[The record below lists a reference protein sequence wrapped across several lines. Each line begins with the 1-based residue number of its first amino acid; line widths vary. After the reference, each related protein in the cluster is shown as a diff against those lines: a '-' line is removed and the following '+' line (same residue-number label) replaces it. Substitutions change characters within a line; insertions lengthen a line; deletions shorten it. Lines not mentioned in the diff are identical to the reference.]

1 MRLYVSYV
9 FICRDRLIRQNYYT
23 GMKKVETNEEKNEL
37 IKGYDVVIVG
47 TGVAGLFAALSISPE
62 CSILMISKDKI
73 ENSDSYLAQGGIC
86 TLKEPADFDSFL
98 EDTLR
103 AGRYE
108 NREETVRV
116 MIENSPM
123 IMERLIG
130 YGVEFDHKQDGS
142 FEYTREGAH
151 STYRILH
158 HKDVTGREITN
169 KLLNEVYRHSNITLL
184 EYTRMLDLI
193 IEDNTCRGIVMQK
206 REGVRAVYA
215 RRVVLATGGIGGLF
229 AHSTNFRHITG
240 DSFALALRH
249 HIKLENINY
258 IQIHPTTLYEENVN
272 RKFLISES
280 VRGEGA
286 ILLNKNNERFVD
298 ELLPRDVV
306 TEAIRKQMEEDG
318 RPYVML
324 SIRHMPKDE
333 IIRRFPNIYRHCMEV
348 GYDLSREDIPV
359 TPAQHYLMGGI
370 MADTYGRTS
379 VEGLFAVGETACN
392 GVHGANRLAS
402 NSLLE
407 SLVFSERAGW
417 IITEE
422 LKSLKP
428 CKSLCPSGDVRLDT
442 YSDVAAWDE
451 ANKKLIMDEIKRR
464 DSDFYDKWC
473 NSET

>member
-1 MRLYVSYV
+1 MDTREQIVIEDNNQTS
-9 FICRDRLIRQNYYT
+9 DN
-23 GMKKVETNEEKNEL
+23 
-37 IKGYDVVIVG
+37 YDVIIVG

-62 CSILMISKDKI
+62 LRILMISKDKI
-73 ENSDSYLAQGGIC
+73 KNSDSYLAQGGIC

-108 NREETVRV
+108 NKEETVRV

-123 IMERLIG
+123 IMQRLIE
-130 YGVEFDHKQDGS
+130 YGVEFDQKKDGT

-158 HKDVTGREITN
+158 HKDVTGKEITN
-169 KLLNEVYRHSNITLL
+169 KLLNNVRERDNITLC
-184 EYTRMLDLI
+184 EYTKMMDLI
-193 IEDNTCRGIVMQK
+193 IEDNSCKGVVMVQNG
-206 REGVRAVYA
+206 EVRVVYA
-215 RRVVLATGGIGGLF
+215 KETILATGGIGGLF

-249 HIKLENINY
+249 NIELENINY
-258 IQIHPTTLYEENVN
+258 IQIHPTTLYEKDAN

-286 ILLNKNNERFVD
+286 ILLNKAGERFVD

-306 TEAIRKQMEEDG
+306 TEAIRKQMQEDG

-324 SIRHMPKDE
+324 SIKHMPKDE
-333 IIRRFPNIYRHCMEV
+333 ILRRFPNIYRHCLEV
-348 GYDLSREDIPV
+348 GYDLSCQDIPV

-370 MADTYGRTS
+370 LADTYGRTS
-379 VEGLFAVGETACN
+379 VKNLFAVGETACN

-407 SLVFSERAGW
+407 SLVFAERAGW

-422 LKSLKP
+422 IGGITQERPEVDIKK
-428 CKSLCPSGDVRLDT
+428 
-442 YSDVAAWDE
+442 YSNPADWDE
-451 ANKKLIMDEIKRR
+451 ENKNLILDEIKRR
-464 DSDFYDKWC
+464 DEDFYDKWC
-473 NSET
+473 NR

>member
-1 MRLYVSYV
+1 MLMTSG
-9 FICRDRLIRQNYYT
+9 LIS
-23 GMKKVETNEEKNEL
+23 ENENKL
-37 IKGYDVVIVG
+37 IADTYDVIIVG
-47 TGVAGLFAALSISPE
+47 TGVAGLFTALSISPE
-62 CSILMISKDKI
+62 LKILMVSKDKI
-73 ENSDSYLAQGGIC
+73 KNSDSYLAQGGIC

-108 NREETVRV
+108 NKEDSVRV

-123 IMERLIG
+123 IMDRLIE
-130 YGVEFDHKQDGS
+130 YGVLFDKDKDGG

-158 HKDVTGREITN
+158 HKDVTGKEITN
-169 KLLNEVYRHSNITLL
+169 KLLNNVRERENITLC
-184 EYTRMLDLI
+184 EFTKMLDLI
-193 IEDNTCRGIVMQK
+193 IEDNSCK
-206 REGVRAVYA
+206 GVVLVDGVNDVTKAVYA
-215 RRVVLATGGIGGLF
+215 REVVLATGGIGGLF

-249 HIKLENINY
+249 GVELENINY
-258 IQIHPTTLYEENVN
+258 IQIHPTSLYEVNKN

-280 VRGEGA
+280 VRGEGG
-286 ILLNKNNERFVD
+286 ILLNKAGERFVD

-306 TEAIRKQMEEDG
+306 TEAIRKQMEIDE

-324 SIRHMPKDE
+324 SIKHMPKEE
-333 IIRRFPNIYRHCMEV
+333 ILRRFPNIYRHCMEV
-348 GYDLSREDIPV
+348 GYDLSVEDIPV

-379 VEGLFAVGETACN
+379 VKNLFAVGETACN

-407 SLVFSERAGW
+407 SLVFAERAGW

-422 LKSLKP
+422 I
-428 CKSLCPSGDVRLDT
+428 GDVPLCTPPVSMDK
-442 YSDVAAWDE
+442 YEDVEKWDDE
-451 ANKKLIMDEIKRR
+451 NRQLILKEIKRR
-464 DSDFYDKWC
+464 DENFYDKWC
-473 NSET
+473 NN

>member
-1 MRLYVSYV
+1 MDND
-9 FICRDRLIRQNYYT
+9 F
-23 GMKKVETNEEKNEL
+23 MKEENITPIL
-37 IKGYDVVIVG
+37 DSYDVIIVG
-47 TGVAGLFAALSISPE
+47 TGVAGLFTALSISPE
-62 CSILMISKDKI
+62 LKILMISKDKI
-73 ENSDSYLAQGGIC
+73 KNSDSYLAQGGIC

-108 NREETVRV
+108 NKEDSVRV

-123 IMERLIG
+123 IMDRLIE
-130 YGVEFDHKQDGS
+130 YGVLFDKDKDGG

-158 HKDVTGREITN
+158 HKDVTGKEITN
-169 KLLNEVYRHSNITLL
+169 KLLNNVRGRDNITLC
-184 EYTRMLDLI
+184 EFTKMLDLI
-193 IEDNTCRGIVMQK
+193 IEDNSCKGIVLTD
-206 REGVRAVYA
+206 GVNDVTKVVYA
-215 RRVVLATGGIGGLF
+215 REVVLATGGIGGLF
-229 AHSTNFRHITG
+229 THSTNFRHITG

-249 HIKLENINY
+249 GVELENINY
-258 IQIHPTTLYEENVN
+258 IQIHPTSLYEINKN

-280 VRGEGA
+280 VRGEGG
-286 ILLNKNNERFVD
+286 ILLNKAGERFVD

-306 TEAIRKQMEEDG
+306 TEAIRKQMEIDG

-324 SIRHMPKDE
+324 SIKHMPKEE
-333 IIRRFPNIYRHCMEV
+333 ILRRFPNIYRHCMEV
-348 GYDLSREDIPV
+348 GYDLSKEDIPV

-379 VEGLFAVGETACN
+379 VKNLFAVGETACN

-407 SLVFSERAGW
+407 SLVFAERAGW

-422 LKSLKP
+422 ICDVP
-428 CKSLCPSGDVRLDT
+428 LCAPEVSMDKYEDVEK
-442 YSDVAAWDE
+442 WDNE
-451 ANKKLIMDEIKRR
+451 NRQLILEEIKRR
-464 DSDFYDKWC
+464 DENFYDKWC
-473 NSET
+473 NN

>member
-1 MRLYVSYV
+1 MLMTNG
-9 FICRDRLIRQNYYT
+9 LISENDN
-23 GMKKVETNEEKNEL
+23 KL
-37 IKGYDVVIVG
+37 ITDTYDVIIVG

-62 CSILMISKDKI
+62 LKILMVSKDKI
-73 ENSDSYLAQGGIC
+73 KNSDSYLAQGGIC

-108 NREETVRV
+108 NKEDSVRV

-123 IMERLIG
+123 IMDRLIE
-130 YGVEFDHKQDGS
+130 YGVLFDKDKDGG

-158 HKDVTGREITN
+158 HKDVTGKEITN
-169 KLLNEVYRHSNITLL
+169 KLLNNVRERDNITLC
-184 EYTRMLDLI
+184 EFTKMLDLI
-193 IEDNTCRGIVMQK
+193 IEDNSCK
-206 REGVRAVYA
+206 GVVLADGVNDVIKPVYA
-215 RRVVLATGGIGGLF
+215 REVVLATGGIGGLF

-249 HIKLENINY
+249 GVELENINY
-258 IQIHPTTLYEENVN
+258 IQIHPTSLYEVNKN

-280 VRGEGA
+280 VRGEGG
-286 ILLNKNNERFVD
+286 ILLNKAGERFVD

-306 TEAIRKQMEEDG
+306 TEAIRKQMEIDG

-324 SIRHMPKDE
+324 SIKHMPKEE
-333 IIRRFPNIYRHCMEV
+333 ILRRFPNIYRHCMEV
-348 GYDLSREDIPV
+348 GYDLSVEDIPV

-379 VEGLFAVGETACN
+379 VKNLFAVGETACN

-407 SLVFSERAGW
+407 SLVFAERAGW

-422 LKSLKP
+422 I
-428 CKSLCPSGDVRLDT
+428 GDVPLCTPPVSMDK
-442 YSDVAAWDE
+442 YEDVEKWDNE
-451 ANKKLIMDEIKRR
+451 NRELILKEIKRR
-464 DSDFYDKWC
+464 DENFYDKWC
-473 NSET
+473 NN